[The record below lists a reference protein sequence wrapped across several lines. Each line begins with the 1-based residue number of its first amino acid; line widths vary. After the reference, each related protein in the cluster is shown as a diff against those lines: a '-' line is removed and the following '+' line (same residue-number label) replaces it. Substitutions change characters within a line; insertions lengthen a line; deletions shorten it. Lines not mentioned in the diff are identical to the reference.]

1 MNEYEIRV
9 MFYMSIDFKTE
20 IEEISKEDTLD
31 ELFDTTQELVGEFVG
46 SKFDSSDYPLCE
58 CIVAFMDSKLNT
70 KQYKI
75 EDLRKYY
82 KDLKENISVEDYQI
96 YAPKESEWIIELEIG
111 NEEIMINKENNV
123 VISSLKN
130 YNSVHDIVE
139 ELLNR

>member
-31 ELFDTTQELVGEFVG
+31 ELFDTTQELVSEFVG
-46 SKFDSSDYPLCE
+46 SKFDSSGHPLCE

-70 KQYKI
+70 KQYTMQ
-75 EDLRKYY
+75 DLRKYY
-82 KDLKENISVEDYQI
+82 KDLKENISAEEYKI
-96 YAPKESEWIIELEIG
+96 YAPKESENIIELEIG
-111 NEEIMINKENNV
+111 TEEIIINKQNNT
-123 VISSLKN
+123 VISSFKN

-139 ELLNR
+139 ALLTR